1 MKRSICLLL
10 CMILMVGT
18 IWGCDPQMAPKDP
31 ENTENSTVSDP
42 VDADFSKTD
51 ADMFT
56 DRDRQADYSES
67 GSVLVDL
74 GSATAAPGVTVSGSK
89 VTITQEGTYILK
101 GSLADGQIVVDAG
114 ENAKLQLVLGGVSV
128 TSSTSAALYILSADK
143 VFVTL
148 AEGTEN
154 SFQNGGVFEAIDENN
169 IDGAIYSEQ
178 DLTFNGSGSL
188 TVTSPGGH
196 GIVCKDDLVFTG
208 GQFTVNAASHG
219 LDVNDSVRIAAG
231 QITIDAGKDGI
242 HVENTDDATLGF
254 VYISDGQLTIE
265 AEGDGI
271 SSGYYTQISGGTFDL
286 LCGGGY
292 ENGTKESSGG
302 YGGFLGGGRP
312 GGNGGNSSTTESDGT
327 SMKGIKSGSGILVD
341 GGAFTIDSADDAVHG
356 ASDVIINGGD
366 WKIASGDDGVHS
378 DTVLTVTAGKFAI
391 EECYEGLEAEKIYIR
406 GGEFEIHASD
416 DGLNAAGGID
426 SSGGGGRDEMFGG
439 GRPGGGGKPG
449 GMGGM
454 GGNANACI
462 EISGGQLKIY
472 SCGDGLDS
480 NGSLLISG
488 GNTYVTNPTSGDVSV
503 LDSQNTPEITGGTY
517 IGLGISSMMAQSFGG
532 NSTQGVIACTCGTQ
546 AAGSALVI
554 KDSSGKEILS
564 LTTEYKTYLLIISTP
579 EIVSGENYDISI
591 GSVSGTVAAD

>member
-1 MKRSICLLL
+1 M
-10 CMILMVGT
+10 
-18 IWGCDPQMAPKDP
+18 
-31 ENTENSTVSDP
+31 
-42 VDADFSKTD
+42 
-51 ADMFT
+51 
-56 DRDRQADYSES
+56 
-67 GSVLVDL
+67 
-74 GSATAAPGVTVSGSK
+74 
-89 VTITQEGTYILK
+89 
-101 GSLADGQIVVDAG
+101 
-114 ENAKLQLVLGGVSV
+114 
-128 TSSTSAALYILSADK
+128 
-143 VFVTL
+143 
-148 AEGTEN
+148 
-154 SFQNGGVFEAIDENN
+154 
-169 IDGAIYSEQ
+169 
-178 DLTFNGSGSL
+178 
-188 TVTSPGGH
+188 
-196 GIVCKDDLVFTG
+196 
-208 GQFTVNAASHG
+208 
-219 LDVNDSVRIAAG
+219 
-231 QITIDAGKDGI
+231 
-242 HVENTDDATLGF
+242 
-254 VYISDGQLTIE
+254 
-265 AEGDGI
+265 
-271 SSGYYTQISGGTFDL
+271 
-286 LCGGGY
+286 
-292 ENGTKESSGG
+292 
-302 YGGFLGGGRP
+302 
-312 GGNGGNSSTTESDGT
+312 
-327 SMKGIKSGSGILVD
+327 
-341 GGAFTIDSADDAVHG
+341 
-356 ASDVIINGGD
+356 IINGGD

-378 DTVLTVTAGKFAI
+378 DTVLTVTAGEFVI

-416 DGLNAAGGID
+416 DGLNAAGGTD

>member
-10 CMILMVGT
+10 CIVFLSGILF
-18 IWGCDPQMAPKDP
+18 GCDPEDKTDA
-31 ENTENSTVSDP
+31 ETSAVSDP

-51 ADMFT
+51 TDMFT
-56 DRDRQADYSES
+56 DRDRQTEYSES
-67 GSVLVDL
+67 SSVLVDL
-74 GSATAAPGVTVSGSK
+74 GNPAAAPGVTVSGSK
-89 VTITQEGTYILK
+89 VTVTQEGTYILR

-114 ENAKLQLVLGGVSV
+114 ENAKLQLVLNNVSV

-169 IDGAIYSEQ
+169 IDGAIYSRQ

-188 TVTSPGGH
+188 TLTSPVGH

-219 LDVNDSVRIAAG
+219 LDVNDSVRIADG
-231 QITIDAGKDGI
+231 RITINAGKDGI

-254 VYISDGQLTIE
+254 VYISDGQLTI
-265 AEGDGI
+265 AADGDGI

-302 YGGFLGGGRP
+302 YGGFLGSGRP
-312 GGNGGNSSTTESDGT
+312 GGNGGNSATTQSDGT

-341 GGAFTIDSADDAVHG
+341 GGAFTIDSADDGVHG

-378 DTVLTVTAGKFAI
+378 DTVLTVTAGEFAI

-416 DGLNAAGGID
+416 DGLNAAGGTD

-449 GMGGM
+449 GMGG
-454 GGNANACI
+454 NANACI

-472 SCGDGLDS
+472 SGGDGLDS

-579 EIVSGENYDISI
+579 EIVSGQSYDISI
-591 GSVSGTVAAD
+591 GQVSGTITAE